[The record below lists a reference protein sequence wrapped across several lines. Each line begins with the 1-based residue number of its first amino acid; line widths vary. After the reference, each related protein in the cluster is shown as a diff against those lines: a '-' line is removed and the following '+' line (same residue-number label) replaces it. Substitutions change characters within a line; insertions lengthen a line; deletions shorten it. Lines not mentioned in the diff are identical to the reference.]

1 MAGRPLVSAPAIVI
15 ATSTS
20 TPIIDIGMT
29 DDLAGEGKDVTI
41 AAPTSPDEPGEH
53 AL

>member
-15 ATSTS
+15 ATS